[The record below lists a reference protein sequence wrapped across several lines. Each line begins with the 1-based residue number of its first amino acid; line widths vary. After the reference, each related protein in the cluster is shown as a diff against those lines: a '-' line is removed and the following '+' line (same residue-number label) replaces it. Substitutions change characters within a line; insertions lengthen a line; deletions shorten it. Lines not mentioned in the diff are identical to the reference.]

1 MIKIAHLTTVDLS
14 LRYLV
19 LPQLEAAAEVG
30 ESIGISAPGP
40 FVPEIEAR
48 GIVHI
53 PLTASTRGMSIT
65 SDLRAMT
72 QFWRALRRAQPD
84 VVHTHNPK
92 PGVYGRI
99 LSRVAGVPIVVNTV
113 HGLYATPE
121 SPWMRRVVVYGLEAI
136 ASRFSDAELIQNPED
151 LDLLARRR
159 IVAPA
164 KLQLLGN
171 GVDLERFNPSVAR
184 ARRADERRRLGV
196 GEHEIVVG
204 MVGRLVAE
212 KGVPELIEAAA
223 GLDTDIRVV
232 IAGPSDPDK
241 DDAIAPDLL
250 VKGRDAGVEFVGMR
264 TDIESFYA
272 GLDVFVLPSHRE
284 GFPRAAMEAAACGL
298 PLVVTDI
305 RGGRQVVDDGVNGI
319 LVPVMDPGALTA
331 AIVSLA
337 RDADRR
343 RAMAAASAEMA
354 IERFDESR
362 VVAIVMETYRRL
374 AEEKGL
380 AWKFHEDGEVSV
392 RRAVPDDHAA
402 IAALHAEMI
411 GSGFLSSLGTPFLR
425 ELYRAL
431 IGSESGRVFVAEGS
445 GRVVGFVAG
454 TDDTGAFYKEFL
466 RRRLVPA
473 GLRLLPALLRPSTW
487 RRLWETFRYGNHPSR
502 ARAELLSMAV
512 APAAR
517 GRGLGGELVTALLH
531 AASKSGVP
539 GMTVVVGADNDRALR
554 LYRSNGFGAPVT
566 MEVHSGSP
574 SLELLW
580 QPPDS

>member
-30 ESIGISAPGP
+30 EAIGISAPGP

-72 QFWRALRRAQPD
+72 QFWRALRRTQPD

-121 SPWMRRVVVYGLEAI
+121 SPWMRRAVVYGLEAI

-171 GVDLERFNPSVAR
+171 GVDLERFNPRVAK

-212 KGVPELIEAAA
+212 KGVPELIEAA
-223 GLDTDIRVV
+223 GRLDTDTRVV

-241 DDAIAPDLL
+241 DDALAPDLL
-250 VKGRDAGVEFVGMR
+250 VQGREAGVEFVGMR

-319 LVPVMDPGALTA
+319 LVPVMDPGALAA

-354 IERFDESR
+354 TERFDESR
-362 VVAIVMETYRRL
+362 VVEIVMETYRRL
-374 AEEKGL
+374 AAEKGL
-380 AWKFHEDGEVSV
+380 AWKFDEDGEVSV
-392 RRAVPDDHAA
+392 RGAVPDDHAA
-402 IAALHAEMI
+402 VAALHAAMI

-425 ELYRAL
+425 QLYRAL
-431 IGSESGRVFVAEGS
+431 IESESGSVFVAEVS

-454 TDDTGAFYKEFL
+454 TDDTGVFYKEFL
-466 RRRLVPA
+466 RRRMFPA

-487 RRLWETFRYGNHPSR
+487 KRLWETFRYGDHPSR

-531 AASKSGVP
+531 AASRSGVP
-539 GMTVVVGADNDRALR
+539 GMTVVVGAGNDRALR
-554 LYRSNGFGAPVT
+554 LYRSHGFDAPVT
-566 MEVHSGSP
+566 MEVHRGSP